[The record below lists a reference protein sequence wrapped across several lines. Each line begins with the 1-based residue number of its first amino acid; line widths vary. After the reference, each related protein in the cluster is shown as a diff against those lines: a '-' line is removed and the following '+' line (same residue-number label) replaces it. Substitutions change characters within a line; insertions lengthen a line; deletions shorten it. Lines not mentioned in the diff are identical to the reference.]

1 MKLWIGN
8 LDPKTTDDE
17 LREFLKKYTKL
28 TITGI
33 VRHPGD
39 GSRPAVMLELEGG
52 FRSGRGGRQG
62 RQARQP
68 HLDAAQRRLH
78 GMYWKNRPL
87 HVAIPSR

>member
-17 LREFLKKYTKL
+17 LRELLKKYTKFA
-28 TITGI
+28 ITSI

-39 GSRPAVMLELEGG
+39 GSRPAAMLELEGG
-52 FRSGRGGRQG
+52 DIV
-62 RQARQP
+62 A
-68 HLDAAQRRLH
+68 LDAAQRRLH

>member
-8 LDPKTTDDE
+8 LDPRTTDDE
-17 LREFLKKYTKL
+17 LRAFVRKYTKL
-28 TITGI
+28 EISGL

-39 GSRPAVMLELEGG
+39 GSRPAVMLDLEGG
-52 FRSGRGGRQG
+52 NLV
-62 RQARQP
+62 A
-68 HLDAAQRRLH
+68 LNDAQRRLD

>member
-8 LDPKTTDDE
+8 LDPQTTDDE
-17 LREFLKKYTKL
+17 LREFIRKYTKL
-28 TITGI
+28 EISGL

-52 FRSGRGGRQG
+52 DIVALS
-62 RQARQP
+62 
-68 HLDAAQRRLH
+68 DAQRRLH
-78 GMYWKNRPL
+78 GMYWKKRPL

>member
-8 LDPKTTDDE
+8 LDPETSDDE

-28 TITGI
+28 EIKAI

-39 GSRPAVMLELEGG
+39 GSRPAVMLELVGEDIV
-52 FRSGRGGRQG
+52 
-62 RQARQP
+62 A
-68 HLDAAQRRLH
+68 LDAAQRRLH
-78 GMYWKNRPL
+78 GMHWKNRAL

>member
-17 LREFLKKYTKL
+17 LREFLGKYTKL
-28 TITGI
+28 QVTGI

-39 GSRPAVMLELEGG
+39 GSRPAAMIELEGG
-52 FRSGRGGRQG
+52 DIV
-62 RQARQP
+62 A
-68 HLDAAQRRLH
+68 LDAAQRRLH
-78 GMYWKNRPL
+78 GMYWKNRSL